1 MVIGSR
7 GISDASPLP
16 KYTQLSRI
24 LQDLIEAELGLDE
37 LLPSEREISERFG
50 VARMTVRQAVD
61 QLVAEGR
68 VYKVAG
74 KGTFV
79 ARPRLV
85 MPLTLTSFTAD
96 MQARGMRP
104 GAVELSRR
112 QIAADA
118 ELSRLL
124 GVDLAEPVHVLE
136 RLRLADDEP
145 IAVERSHLVARR
157 TPGLFDEPLEN
168 RSLYAVLE
176 ERYGLVIDGGEQ
188 TIGAGPAASSEASAL
203 GVRPDAAVLRF
214 ERWSRAGGAP
224 LEYATSTYRGD
235 RYQLRVSF
243 APSGRAPRPEP
254 RREPK
259 DTREGPLPPAPAG
272 CGGPGGAPT
281 GPRPAAGSPAT
292 GRGAGVPRPPV
303 PRRAPARRAR

>member
-1 MVIGSR
+1 MIGSR
-7 GISDASPLP
+7 SISDASPVP
-16 KYTQLSRI
+16 KYAQLSRI
-24 LQDLIEAELGLDE
+24 LQDVIETDLGLDE

-50 VARMTVRQAVD
+50 IARMTVRHAVD

-68 VYKVAG
+68 VYKVPG

-104 GAVELSRR
+104 GSVELSRR
-112 QIAADA
+112 EIPADA

-124 GVDLAEPVHVLE
+124 DVELSEPVHVLE
-136 RLRLADDEP
+136 RLRLADGEP

-157 TPGLFDEPLEN
+157 TPGLLDEPLDN
-168 RSLYAVLE
+168 RSLYALLE
-176 ERYGLVIDGGEQ
+176 QRYGLVIDGGEQ
-188 TIGAGPAASSEASAL
+188 TIGAGLAGLADASAL
-203 GVRPDAAVLRF
+203 QVRPGAEVLRF
-214 ERWSRAGGAP
+214 ERRSLAGGTS

-243 APSGRAPRPEP
+243 AASGRRPP
-254 RREPK
+254 GR
-259 DTREGPLPPAPAG
+259 TREH
-272 CGGPGGAPT
+272 
-281 GPRPAAGSPAT
+281 S
-292 GRGAGVPRPPV
+292 
-303 PRRAPARRAR
+303 

>member
-1 MVIGSR
+1 MVVGSP
-7 GISDASPLP
+7 GISDVSPLP

-24 LQDLIEAELGLDE
+24 LRELIEVELGLDA

-68 VYKVAG
+68 VYKVPG

-104 GAVELSRR
+104 GAVELGR
-112 QIAADA
+112 QRVAADGD
-118 ELSRLL
+118 LSRLL
-124 GVDLAEPVHVLE
+124 GVELDEPVHVLE

-157 TPGLFDEPLEN
+157 TPGLLDEPLDD
-168 RSLYAVLE
+168 RSLYTLLE

-188 TIGAGPAASSEASAL
+188 TIGAGLASPADASAL
-203 GVRPDAAVLRF
+203 RVRPGTGVLRF
-214 ERWSRAGGAP
+214 ERWSFAGGAP
-224 LEYATSTYRGD
+224 LEYATSVYRGD

-243 APSGRAPRPEP
+243 APSGRDARSGTRARGTTPPPVDPTGGTRPQ
-254 RREPK
+254 
-259 DTREGPLPPAPAG
+259 
-272 CGGPGGAPT
+272 PGGHA
-281 GPRPAAGSPAT
+281 
-292 GRGAGVPRPPV
+292 
-303 PRRAPARRAR
+303 

>member
-1 MVIGSR
+1 MATGSSS
-7 GISDASPLP
+7 ISDTSPTP
-16 KYTQLSRI
+16 KYSQLSRI
-24 LQDLIEAELGLDE
+24 LQDLIENELRLDE

-68 VYKVAG
+68 VYKVPG

-104 GAVELSRR
+104 GAVEITRR
-112 QIAADA
+112 EVAADA
-118 ELSRLL
+118 QLSRLM
-124 GVDLAEPVHVLE
+124 GVEPGEPLFVLE

-157 TPGLFDEPLEN
+157 APGLLDEPLDD

-176 ERYGLVIDGGEQ
+176 QRYDLIIDGGEQ
-188 TIGAGPAASSEASAL
+188 IISAGLASAA
-203 GVRPDAAVLRF
+203 DAPWLQVHRGTEVLRF
-214 ERWSRAGGAP
+214 QRWSLAGGAP
-224 LEYATSTYRGD
+224 LEYAESTYRGD

-243 APSGRAPRPEP
+243 APSG
-254 RREPK
+254 
-259 DTREGPLPPAPAG
+259 PPA
-272 CGGPGGAPT
+272 
-281 GPRPAAGSPAT
+281 
-292 GRGAGVPRPPV
+292 GRFAQRN
-303 PRRAPARRAR
+303 

>member
-1 MVIGSR
+1 MTIGSR
-7 GISDASPLP
+7 GIDDASPIP

-24 LQDLIEAELGLDE
+24 LADLIETELGLDE

-61 QLVAEGR
+61 QLVAVGR
-68 VYKVAG
+68 VYKVPG

-104 GAVELSRR
+104 GTVELSRR
-112 QIAADA
+112 EIPADA
-118 ELSRLL
+118 ELGRLL
-124 GVDLAEPVHVLE
+124 GVGLDEPVHVLE

-157 TPGLFDEPLEN
+157 TPGLLDEPLAD
-168 RSLYAVLE
+168 RSLYALLE
-176 ERYGLVIDGGEQ
+176 ERYGLVVDGGEQ
-188 TIGAGPAASSEASAL
+188 TIGAGLASSSDASAM
-203 GVRPDAAVLRF
+203 GVRPGAEVLRF
-214 ERWSRAGGAP
+214 ERRSLAGGIP

-243 APSGRAPRPEP
+243 APSGR
-254 RREPK
+254 
-259 DTREGPLPPAPAG
+259 LPP
-272 CGGPGGAPT
+272 GPTAKHD
-281 GPRPAAGSPAT
+281 
-292 GRGAGVPRPPV
+292 
-303 PRRAPARRAR
+303 